1 MKKRFIYER
10 YDVDTHFKLLATGC
24 ALALTAL
31 TGDPSGK
38 DEESIFFS
46 ATMPL
51 IVEKGKDN
59 SGLLIYN
66 IKDLLKVK
74 SLTAKKSHYNLF
86 TGIDNVVKP
95 KLWDLGLSYKGYI
108 ALLGRKR
115 DGELRGYLLLAINR
129 SWVMG
134 IWPTENLTLFEKND
148 KTELQGV
155 FKSEINDFTKPK
167 LWKSVF
173 MFNHPREKKN

>member
-1 MKKRFIYER
+1 MKKRFIYEK
-10 YDVDTHFKLLATGC
+10 YDVDTHYKLLATGC
-24 ALALTAL
+24 AVVLTAL

-51 IVEKGKDN
+51 IVEKGKEN
-59 SGLLIYN
+59 SRLIIYN

-74 SLTAKKSHYNLF
+74 SLTAKKSHYYLLSE
-86 TGIDNVVKP
+86 IYNVVKP
-95 KLWDLGLSYKGYI
+95 KLWDLGLPYKGYI
-108 ALLGRKR
+108 ALLGRRR

-134 IWPTENLTLFEKND
+134 IWPTENLTLFEKSD

-173 MFNHPREKKN
+173 MFNYKGKK

>member
-1 MKKRFIYER
+1 MKKRFLYER
-10 YDVDTHFKLLATGC
+10 YNADTHYKFLAPGC
-24 ALALTAL
+24 AIALTAI

-38 DEESIFFS
+38 NEESIFFS
-46 ATMPL
+46 AAMPL
-51 IVEKGKDN
+51 IVEQGKEN
-59 SGLLIYN
+59 SRLLIYN

-74 SLTAKKSHYNLF
+74 SLTGKKSHYYLF
-86 TGIDNVVKP
+86 TGIDNVVEPKP
-95 KLWDLGLSYKGYI
+95 WDLDLSYKGFI
-108 ALLGRKR
+108 ALLGRRR

-129 SWVMG
+129 SYVMG
-134 IWPTENLTLFEKND
+134 IWPAENLTLFEKND